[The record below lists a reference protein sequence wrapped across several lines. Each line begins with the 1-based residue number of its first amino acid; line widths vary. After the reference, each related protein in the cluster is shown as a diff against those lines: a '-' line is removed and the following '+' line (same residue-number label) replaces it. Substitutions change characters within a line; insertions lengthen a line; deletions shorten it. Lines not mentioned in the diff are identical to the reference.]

1 MEYSL
6 RENIFWATK
15 VNFLKNENYM
25 ELNYKSVTEYVA
37 TTNNCKLDNSC
48 WDNILVKAEV
58 VREIIKHVKLN
69 ENENRISPN
78 LWNAANA
85 MVIGKYIILNVRNI
99 VLNYKKEGLKSTL
112 NN

>member
-1 MEYSL
+1 M
-6 RENIFWATK
+6 
-15 VNFLKNENYM
+15 
-25 ELNYKSVTEYVA
+25 
-37 TTNNCKLDNSC
+37 
-48 WDNILVKAEV
+48 VKAEV